1 MERLENLLSEKK
13 ATLSAGQEE
22 IQAISTSQAQMV
34 TTI

>member
-1 MERLENLLSEKK
+1 MERLENLSGMK

-22 IQAISTSQAQMV
+22 IQEISASQAQMV